1 MDFQKIYA
9 RIRDIDQG
17 KQTINESMVECG
29 QMPAPV
35 APPAAPPVTMSV
47 NFNAQGIDH
56 IKELLG
62 LMQSAESPLAAGPVG
77 GKPAIEPMS
86 MPTPG
91 MPAGAPSTDVE
102 PAKTPDI
109 NDLDSLVKLAGVP
122 AAPKKEIGDE
132 TGDDMSSDEEQAEPG
147 TGDMMQDIAGEIKD
161 MADELSGDE
170 GNDDEEETD
179 ESGEWDE
186 YTGGNPMPDS
196 DDLDTYSGEHDPDE
210 ETDEGAYDAS
220 TTPNPGYQDT
230 NYMIKDLAGGLN
242 KEKKMFK
249 HSYKQGDN
257 PMAMESVKQDLV
269 QRYRELK
276 GK

>member
-1 MDFQKIYA
+1 MDFQKVYA

-17 KQTINESMVECG
+17 KETLNESVVECG
-29 QMPAPV
+29 EMPAPV

-62 LMQSAESPLAAGPVG
+62 LMQSAESPLAAGPVD
-77 GKPAIEPMS
+77 KSVPMP

-91 MPAGAPSTDVE
+91 MPAGAPKIAAE
-102 PAKTPDI
+102 PEEPNTPDI
-109 NDLDSLVKLAGVP
+109 SDLDSIIKLAGMP
-122 AAPKKEIGDE
+122 AKKEIGDAE
-132 TGDDMSSDEEQAEPG
+132 HDDMASDEEQAEPG
-147 TGDMMQDIAGEIKD
+147 TGEMMQDIADEIKD
-161 MADELSGDE
+161 MTDEISGEED
-170 GNDDEEETD
+170 NDDEEETD

-220 TTPNPGYQDT
+220 TTPDPEYQDT

-242 KEKKMFK
+242 KEKKMYK

-257 PMAMESVKQDLV
+257 PMSMEDSVKE
-269 QRYRELK
+269 ELTRLYNEFRNK
-276 GK
+276 

>member
-17 KQTINESMVECG
+17 KETLNESVVECG
-29 QMPAPV
+29 EMPAPV

-77 GKPAIEPMS
+77 AAQPMP
-86 MPTPG
+86 MPVPG
-91 MPAGAPSTDVE
+91 MPAGAPKIDAE
-102 PAKTPDI
+102 PETPNTPDI
-109 NDLDSLVKLAGVP
+109 SDLDNIIKLAGMP
-122 AAPKKEIGDE
+122 APKKEIGDAE
-132 TGDDMSSDEEQAEPG
+132 HDDMASDEEQAEPG
-147 TGDMMQDIAGEIKD
+147 TGEMMQDIADEIKD
-161 MADELSGDE
+161 MTDEISGE
-170 GNDDEEETD
+170 EDDEED
-179 ESGEWDE
+179 E
-186 YTGGNPMPDS
+186 
-196 DDLDTYSGEHDPDE
+196 E

-220 TTPNPGYQDT
+220 TTPDPEYQDT

-257 PMAMESVKQDLV
+257 PMAMEGVKQELA
-269 QRYRELK
+269 QRYK
-276 GK
+276 DIKNK